1 MVESKI
7 RRMPLPLSPE
17 NPLHARA
24 LKIIEG
30 VPKGKRTEF
39 ICKKICAGEDEEIS
53 PALKNAIY
61 ECVKKAIRDQGLAP
75 APRPQVI
82 TTESENGK
90 EVKKES
96 DEIRRNLFGFMN
108 SLMNEHKK

>member
-1 MVESKI
+1 MEMSEKTI

-30 VPKGKRTEF
+30 IPKGKRTEF

-53 PALKNAIY
+53 LSLKNAIY
-61 ECVKKAIRDQGLAP
+61 ECVKKAIRDQGGVTVQP
-75 APRPQVI
+75 TV
-82 TTESENGK
+82 TEVVTPTVTDDER
-90 EVKKES
+90 
-96 DEIRRNLFGFMN
+96 DEIDRNFFGFLA
-108 SLMNEHKK
+108 SLED